1 MADPEPF
8 TEEARFGGSA
18 NPRLAKTTELWDE
31 NDVIVLLRNILYL
44 DNNNLSLQ
52 TGYRNYNLR
61 ITICRL

>member
-31 NDVIVLLRNILYL
+31 NDVIVLLKYFV
-44 DNNNLSLQ
+44 S
-52 TGYRNYNLR
+52 
-61 ITICRL
+61 